1 MSAALQAKIGLAGA
15 DATAVFART
24 RALKDEFRG

>member
-1 MSAALQAKIGLAGA
+1 MLKAAIGLKAG
-15 DATAVFART
+15 DEVSVFART